1 LLKSAKAIV
10 RVHSKIAR
18 GNISFSIWVL
28 RSESVEIDPREMD
41 PNRSSPSDPVNIRTP
56 HLNLAHHHNCEIF
69 MQTTPTAVPSAT
81 PLPRVP
87 LVPEDVA
94 RRNNVFFEIDTRFRR
109 AARLLQCLWLKD
121 RNIPTGHHVRGDTDD
136 IVTMEFH
143 SRLSRDAARAGLNF
157 LYRKSMPSFVAS
169 Y

>member
-1 LLKSAKAIV
+1 V

-69 MQTTPTAVPSAT
+69 MQTTPIAVPSAT

-94 RRNNVFFEIDTRFRR
+94 AATTSSSKSTRAFAAPPAFFS
-109 AARLLQCLWLKD
+109 AC
-121 RNIPTGHHVRGDTDD
+121 G
-136 IVTMEFH
+136 
-143 SRLSRDAARAGLNF
+143 
-157 LYRKSMPSFVAS
+157 
-169 Y
+169 